1 MTERAIDI
9 LCPRPSW
16 DWENPE
22 CFEINRLPAH
32 APLRSFR
39 GEDNA
44 RTGMA
49 GSRMLPLDGQ
59 WQFSFFDR
67 PEDVPASWL
76 TQDIEDADSID
87 VPSNWQLQGYDKPIY
102 TNVKY
107 PFPVDPPRVPTE
119 NPTGCYTKAF
129 CVPDEWLSSGR
140 TRVIFN
146 GVNSAFYLVCN
157 GLFVGYSQDSRLPA
171 EFDLTDFLQ
180 SGDNRIAVMVLRW
193 SDGSYLEDQDM
204 WWLSGIFRSVELL
217 HKPDLHIS
225 DFKVTPTRCLEQEAL
240 VNIEVEIE
248 GADQAVAASSCSLQA
263 RIYFEDKLVA
273 EQLTDTPC
281 DYDHFSKLTIELP
294 IEAPKLWSH
303 EVPNLYRL
311 TLTLLDKGG
320 NDIESEAC
328 NVGLREI
335 EIRDGLLRLNGKPL
349 LIRGVNKHE
358 HDPATG
364 HAESLDRVEQQLK
377 LMKQNNFNAV
387 RCSHYPHQ
395 PGFYGLCDRLG
406 LLVVDEA
413 NIETHGMRPMNALA
427 EDASWEMAFVS
438 RGERMVKRDKNHPCI
453 IIWSLGNEA
462 GYGAAHDVMY
472 SAIRKLDP
480 SRPIQYEPDGSNTPV
495 TDIICPMYARV
506 DEDLWY
512 PGATQAVPSIMNW
525 IQRPEENRPVIL
537 CEYAHAMG
545 NSLGNFKDYW
555 DAFRAEPRLQGG
567 FIWDWVD
574 QGLDCE
580 TEDGRHFWGYGGDFG
595 DEIND
600 RQFCING
607 LVFPDLSPHPAL
619 YEAKKVQQPFQFEF
633 VNTNPL
639 RIRVCSEHL
648 FRTTDNEVLH
658 WQLQEEGTVLRE
670 GSIELSLPPGTS
682 EVYTLPNVDVGSGNS
697 YLNLTIE
704 QPAETAWSAAKH
716 IVATEQFVLKHRTVE
731 LPTMTA
737 PASFSE
743 TDEQITTSAEG
754 SSWTVSKYTGFIE
767 QWIVDGVDQL
777 ATPLIDNI
785 VRAPVDNDIG
795 VSEVDRPD
803 PNAWHSRWIA
813 AGLWEL
819 EHRLLS
825 LEVNRASGFI
835 TARHAYLNGGKSV
848 FETVWEMRF
857 SASGELAITH
867 EIFVDEATPPLPRVG
882 ITVGLLCDAPST
894 DSTVKWQG
902 RGPHENYPDR
912 KVSAHL
918 GHWERPI
925 SEMHTDYIFPSE
937 NGLRCD
943 TNQLELNSLRV
954 VGDFQFSVSVYDQ
967 LKLRDAR
974 HPTDLTPNQYLSLY
988 LDGFHMGVGGDDS
1001 WSPSVKQ
1008 PYRLDQ
1014 KYYRWTV
1021 CLGVVSATR

>member
-9 LCPRPSW
+9 LCPRPSR
-16 DWENPE
+16 DWENPK
-22 CFEINRLPAH
+22 CFGINRLPAH
-32 APLRSFR
+32 APLWSFR
-39 GEDNA
+39 GEDSA
-44 RTGMA
+44 RAGMA
-49 GSRMLPLDGQ
+49 GSRTLSLDGQ
-59 WQFSFFDR
+59 WQFCFFDR
-67 PEDVPASWL
+67 PEDVPVSWL
-76 TQDIEDADSID
+76 MQDSEDADSIE
-87 VPSNWQLQGYDKPIY
+87 VPSNWQLQGYDKPMY

-107 PFPVDPPRVPTE
+107 PFPVDPPCVPAD
-119 NPTGCYTKAF
+119 NPTGCYSKAF
-129 CVPDEWLSSGR
+129 RVPDEWLSSGR

-157 GLFVGYSQDSRLPA
+157 GQFVGYSQDSRLPA
-171 EFDLTDFLQ
+171 EFDLTDFLEI
-180 SGDNRIAVMVLRW
+180 GDNRIAVMVLRW

-217 HKPDLHIS
+217 HKPDLHIA

-240 VNIEVEIE
+240 VSVEIE
-248 GADQAVAASSCSLQA
+248 SAGRDLGETASSPSLRA
-263 RIYFEDKLVA
+263 RLYFEDKLVA
-273 EQLTDTPC
+273 EQLAVTRC
-281 DYDHFSKLTIELP
+281 DHDHSSKLTIELP

-311 TLTLLDKGG
+311 TLTLLDKDG

-328 NVGLREI
+328 NVGLREV

-358 HDPATG
+358 HDPTTG
-364 HAESLDRVEQQLK
+364 HAESLERVEQQLK
-377 LMKQNNFNAV
+377 LIKQNNFNAV

-395 PGFYGLCDRLG
+395 PGFYDLCDRQG

-427 EDASWEMAFVS
+427 ENADWEAAFVS
-438 RGERMVKRDKNHPCI
+438 RGERMVQRDKNHPCI

-462 GYGAAHDVMY
+462 GYGAAHDAMY
-472 SAIRKLDP
+472 AAVRKLDP
-480 SRPIQYEPDGSNTPV
+480 ARPIQYEPGGSNTPV

-506 DEDLWY
+506 DEDIWY

-525 IQRPEENRPVIL
+525 VQRSEENRPVIL

-555 DAFRAEPRLQGG
+555 DAFRAEPQLQGG

-580 TEDGRHFWGYGGDFG
+580 TEEGRHFWAYGGDFG

-619 YEAKKVQQPFQFEF
+619 FEAKKVQQPFQFELLGSTPIS
-633 VNTNPL
+633 V
-639 RIRVCSEHL
+639 RVLSEHL

-658 WQLQEEGTVLRE
+658 WQLMNEGAVEQEGR
-670 GSIELSLPPGTS
+670 IELRLPPGGS
-682 EVYTLPNVDVGSGNS
+682 EAYTLPDVDFGSGNS

-704 QPAETAWSAAKH
+704 QPAETAWSSAQH
-716 IVATEQFVLKHRTVE
+716 IVAAEQFILQQRAVE
-731 LPTMTA
+731 LPSTMGLV
-737 PASFSE
+737 SFSE
-743 TDEQITTSAEG
+743 TDAQITTSAEG
-754 SSWTVSKYTGFIE
+754 NSWIVSKHTGFIE
-767 QWIVDGVDQL
+767 QWIVDGVDRL
-777 ATPLIDNI
+777 ATPLIDNV
-785 VRAPVDNDIG
+785 VRAPLDNDIG

-803 PNAWHSRWIA
+803 PNAWHSRWVA
-813 AGLWEL
+813 AGLWDL

-825 LEVNRASGFI
+825 LEVDRSSGLI
-835 TARHAYLNGGKSV
+835 KARHGYFHTGKLV
-848 FETVWEMRF
+848 FQTAWEMRF
-857 SASGELAITH
+857 SLTGELVITH
-867 EIFVDEATPPLPRVG
+867 EIFVEQETPSLPRVG
-882 ITVGLLCDAPST
+882 MTAGLTSDLPLFDTV
-894 DSTVKWQG
+894 VKWQG
-902 RGPHENYPDR
+902 RGPYENYPDR
-912 KVSAHL
+912 KTSAHL
-918 GHWERPI
+918 GHWEH
-925 SEMHTDYIFPSE
+925 SVGDLHTDYIFPSE

-943 TNQLELNSLRV
+943 TSELELNKLRV
-954 VGDFQFSVSVYDQ
+954 LGDFQFSVSAYDQ
-967 LKLRDAR
+967 DKLRDAR
-974 HPTDLTPNQYLSLY
+974 HPTDLIPNDYLSLY

-1014 KYYRWTV
+1014 KHYRWTV
-1021 CLGVVSATR
+1021 CLSGA

>member
-1 MTERAIDI
+1 MIERAIDI
-9 LCPRPSW
+9 LCPRPPR
-16 DWENPE
+16 DWENPR
-22 CFEINRLPAH
+22 CFEINRLPGH
-32 APLRSFR
+32 APLRSYR
-39 GEDNA
+39 AEDNA
-44 RTGMA
+44 RTEKA
-49 GSRMLPLDGQ
+49 GSRTLSLDGQ
-59 WQFSFFDR
+59 WQFCFFDR

-76 TQDIEDADSID
+76 TQDSEDSDSIE

-107 PFPVDPPRVPTE
+107 PFPVDPPRVPAD
-119 NPTGCYTKAF
+119 NPTGCYSKAF
-129 CVPDEWLSSGR
+129 CVPDGWLASGR

-157 GLFVGYSQDSRLPA
+157 GQFVGYSQDSRLPA
-171 EFDLTDFLQ
+171 EFDLTGFLQ

-217 HKPDLHIS
+217 HKPDLHIA
-225 DFKVTPTRCLEQEAL
+225 DFEVTPTRCREPEAI
-240 VNIEVEIE
+240 VSVEVEVA
-248 GADQAVAASSCSLQA
+248 GRDLAVTASSSSLLA
-263 RIYFEDKLVA
+263 RFYFEGKLVA
-273 EQLTDTPC
+273 EQVTEARSFDDNC
-281 DYDHFSKLTIELP
+281 SKLTVELP
-294 IEAPKLWSH
+294 VEAPNLWSH

-311 TLTLLDKGG
+311 TLTLLDKDG
-320 NDIESEAC
+320 NHVESEAC
-328 NVGLREI
+328 NVGLREV

-364 HAESLDRVEQQLK
+364 HTESLERVEQQLK
-377 LMKQNNFNAV
+377 LIKQNNFNAI

-395 PGFYGLCDRLG
+395 PGFYELCDRLG

-427 EDASWEMAFVS
+427 EDADWEAAFIS
-438 RGERMVKRDKNHPCI
+438 RGERMIQRDKNHPCI

-462 GYGAAHDVMY
+462 GYGAAHDSMY
-472 SAIRKLDP
+472 AAVRKLDP
-480 SRPIQYEPDGSNTPV
+480 SRPIQYEPGGSNTPV

-506 DEDLWY
+506 DEDIWY
-512 PGATQAVPSIMNW
+512 PGATQAVPSIMSW
-525 IQRPEENRPVIL
+525 IQRPEEYRPVIL

-580 TEDGRHFWGYGGDFG
+580 TEDGRHFWAYGGDFG

-619 YEAKKVQQPFQFEF
+619 FEAKKVQQPFQFELLGSKPIS
-633 VNTNPL
+633 V
-639 RIRVCSEHL
+639 RVLSEHL

-658 WQLQEEGTVLRE
+658 WQLMNEGEVEQEGR
-670 GSIELSLPPGTS
+670 IELRLPPCGS
-682 EVYTLPNVDVGSGNS
+682 EAYTLSDVDLGSGNS

-704 QPAETAWSAAKH
+704 QPAGTAWSSAQH
-716 IVATEQFVLKHRTVE
+716 IVATEQFILHQRAVE
-731 LPTMTA
+731 LPSTMGLI
-737 PASFSE
+737 SYSE
-743 TDEQITTSAEG
+743 TNELITTSAEG
-754 SSWTVSKYTGFIE
+754 NSWIVSKHTGFIE
-767 QWIVDGVDQL
+767 QWIVDGVARL
-777 ATPLIDNI
+777 ATPLTDNV
-785 VRAPVDNDIG
+785 VRAPLDNDIG

-813 AGLWEL
+813 AGLWDL

-825 LEVNRASGFI
+825 IEVDRVCGSI
-835 TARHAYLNGGKSV
+835 VARHGYFHAGKPVFQTAWDMQFSV
-848 FETVWEMRF
+848 T
-857 SASGELAITH
+857 GELVITH
-867 EIFVDEATPPLPRVG
+867 EIFVEQATPPIPRVG
-882 ITVGLLCDAPST
+882 MTAGLINDVPLSNT
-894 DSTVKWQG
+894 EVKWHG

-912 KVSAHL
+912 KNSAHL
-918 GHWERPI
+918 GYWERSV

-943 TNQLELNSLRV
+943 TSRLELNKLKV
-954 VGDFQFSVSVYDQ
+954 IGDFQFSISAYDQ
-967 LKLRDAR
+967 AKLRDAR
-974 HPTDLTPNQYLSLY
+974 HPTDLIPNDYLSLY
-988 LDGFHMGVGGDDS
+988 IDGFHMGVGGDDS

-1008 PYRLDQ
+1008 PYRLDK

-1021 CLGVVSATR
+1021 YLSSR